1 MTNLIKAAAESETI
15 IALNRLMMPVMFAV
29 MAWLGTQVWG
39 DVKMTLQTVRAIEIQ
54 QVRDGKDIENN
65 ERRISALEYRLSP
78 AP

>member
-1 MTNLIKAAAESETI
+1 MTNLIKAAAESDTV

-29 MAWLGTQVWG
+29 MAWLGTQVRG
-39 DVKMTLQTVRAIEIQ
+39 DVKSTLQTVRAIEIQ
-54 QVRDGKDIENN
+54 QVRDGKDIETH